1 MGATS
6 RSDGGVRLSSGGGW
20 RATHMSDIRKIEPAG
35 RRDPLLALT
44 QDIRALRREQQL
56 ERDATEK
63 ALDRLNMIMRV
74 ALAGCILLS
83 LELIVDII
91 TSLLQPMP

>member
-1 MGATS
+1 MGATW

-20 RATHMSDIRKIEPAG
+20 RTTHMSDIRKIEPAG